1 MAVKFRDYYETLGL
15 SRGATDEQI
24 RGAYRKLARK
34 HHPDVN
40 PGNKDAEEKFKE
52 INEAYS
58 VLSDPQKRKQYDEL
72 GQNWKAGA
80 DFKPPPDWRRDVRID
95 FGDLGDL
102 GGSAGFSDFFES
114 MFGAARRGAG
124 RRGAGFAT
132 RGRDLEAQIRIPLE
146 EAHRGTTRTIALRGP
161 DGKQKSIRV
170 NIPAGVSDGELIYF
184 PNEGEAGAGGAS
196 SGDLFVTVRLEP
208 HPLFKVLDDGN
219 VETDLPVS
227 PWEAALGARV
237 RVPTLDGPVELSVPP
252 NTQTGQ
258 RLRLRGQGMS
268 RKDRGRGDQYV
279 RIQIVN
285 PPSLSPTERDL
296 FQKLASESR
305 FDPRQ
310 LMAGKK

>member
-95 FGDLGDL
+95 FGDLDDL

-170 NIPAGVSDGELIYF
+170 NIPAGVSDGETIRL
-184 PNEGEAGAGGAS
+184 PNEGESGAGGGG
-196 SGDLFVTVRLEP
+196 SGDLFVNVRIEP
-208 HPLFKVLDDGN
+208 HPVFKRVGDGN
-219 VETDLPVS
+219 LEVELPVM

>member
-1 MAVKFRDYYETLGL
+1 MPVKFRDYYETLGL
-15 SRGATDEQI
+15 SREATDEQI
-24 RGAYRKLARK
+24 RAAYRKLARK

-80 DFKPPPDWRRDVRID
+80 DFKPPPGWRRDVQVD
-95 FGDLGDL
+95 FGDLGRFAD
-102 GGSAGFSDFFES
+102 FSDFFES
-114 MFGAARRGAG
+114 MFGGARPATSTKA
-124 RRGAGFAT
+124 AGFAT

-146 EAHRGTTRTIALRGP
+146 EAHRGTSRTIAFRGP
-161 DGKQKSIRV
+161 DGTQKSIRIE
-170 NIPAGVSDGELIYF
+170 IPAGVSDGELIHI
-184 PNEGEAGAGGAS
+184 PNEGEPGARGGP

-208 HPLFKVLDDGN
+208 HPVFKVLDDGN
-219 VETDLPVS
+219 VEMDLPVS

-237 RVPTLDGPVELSVPP
+237 RLPTLDSPVELTVPP

-268 RKDRGRGDQYV
+268 RRGGRGDQYV
-279 RIQIVN
+279 RIRIVN
-285 PPSLSPTERDL
+285 PPTLSPTEREL
-296 FQKLASESR
+296 FQRLASESR
-305 FDPRQ
+305 FDARQ
-310 LMAGKK
+310 FMAGKR

>member
-1 MAVKFRDYYETLGL
+1 VAVKFRDYYETLGL
-15 SRGATDEQI
+15 SREATDEQI
-24 RGAYRKLARK
+24 RAAYRKLARK

-80 DFKPPPDWRRDVRID
+80 DFKPPPDWGRDVRID
-95 FGDLGDL
+95 FGDLGGVGD
-102 GGSAGFSDFFES
+102 FSDFFES
-114 MFGAARRGAG
+114 MFGGARRGAG
-124 RRGAGFAT
+124 TRGAGFAT

-146 EAHRGTTRTIALRGP
+146 EAHRGTTWTIALRGP

-170 NIPAGVSDGELIYF
+170 NVPAGVSDGELIHI
-184 PNEGEAGAGGAS
+184 PNEGEPGARGAAA
-196 SGDLFVTVRLEP
+196 GDLFVTVRLEP
-208 HPLFKVLDDGN
+208 HPVFKVLDDGN

-227 PWEAALGARV
+227 PWEAALGAQV

-268 RKDRGRGDQYV
+268 RRNGGRGDQYV
-279 RIQIVN
+279 RIRIVI
-285 PPSLSPTERDL
+285 PPSLSPNEREL
-296 FQKLASESR
+296 FQRLASESR

-310 LMAGKK
+310 FMAGKR

>member
-95 FGDLGDL
+95 FGDLDDL

-170 NIPAGVSDGELIYF
+170 NIPAGVSDGELIYL